1 MDKDLLK
8 GNENSLELQ
17 TEKLKLE
24 ETIKIINE
32 EILNYI
38 SKRKYM
44 TEYILDYRKNI
55 IEEYRDDEDKLIEY
69 FDHERYVKEEAF
81 KTIDR
86 RLKELTA
93 LLPSPYFG
101 KVSFREE
108 DFNDQEEIY
117 IGKFGV
123 TPEGSYEPVVVD
135 WRAPVAS
142 LFYTGNLGEA
152 SYKSPQG
159 TINTEILARRQFI
172 IKNGKLKGMFDSAL
186 DVKDEILQMVLSSN
200 SGEKLKDIIMT
211 IQKEQDEIIRQNK
224 NGMVVV
230 NGVAGSGKTTIALH
244 RIAYLLYNFRS
255 SLQDKI
261 LILGPNSIF
270 MEYIANVLPSL
281 GEVGVRQSTFKE
293 FALSI
298 LNLNDHIM
306 DFKAY
311 IERVL
316 SSDRELTQ
324 DIKYKNSDSYIEKL
338 DELIQDKNNSYF
350 KIEDAYFRDE
360 VVVTS
365 ELIEEMFNKHYSYM
379 PLFRR
384 CKKIKRIIIA
394 KLRDKRDHI
403 FRDMELKYKKYKESL
418 SPEQLKLEEN
428 NIDFQ
433 RRNDIRDLVR
443 DVAKA
448 KEALH
453 WLNPGSSEEIYLE
466 FNKFKTLIPEDLAP
480 MLYIKIK
487 LEGIKY
493 KSDIKHIVIDE
504 AQDYSKLQF
513 RVIKELTGCS
523 SFTVVGDVNQR
534 LIPYD
539 EEAAMLNLENI
550 FNEVPVSK
558 FSLNKSYRSTK
569 EIMEYANK
577 YLKKETIVPFVRSGD
592 EVLTQ
597 EISSL
602 ENLAHTVKEKAE
614 EFYKKGYESV
624 ALICKNEK
632 QIHKLQSKIKEK
644 LLVKVIDNEDIIYT
658 GGTVLIPSY
667 YAKGLEFDGV
677 IIIDDE
683 PKNNEENLI
692 KYIMCTRALH
702 ELCVLNLKEF

>member
-24 ETIKIINE
+24 ETIQIINA

-93 LLPSPYFG
+93 LLSSPYFG

-123 TPEGSYEPVVVD
+123 TPEGSYEPVVLD

-159 TINTEILARRQFI
+159 PINTEILARRQFI

-224 NGMVVV
+224 NGIVVV

-365 ELIEEMFNKHYSYM
+365 EQIEEMFNKHYSYM

-384 CKKIKRIIIA
+384 CKKIKRIIIS
-394 KLRDKRDHI
+394 KIKDKRDHI

-418 SPEQLKLEEN
+418 SPEKLRLEEN
-428 NIDFQ
+428 NIEFQ
-433 RRNDIRDLVR
+433 RKNDIRDLVR

-453 WLNPGSSEEIYLE
+453 WLNPGSAEEIYLQ
-466 FNKFKTLIPEDLAP
+466 FNEFKTLIPEDLAP

-539 EEAAMLNLENI
+539 EEAAMLNLEII
-550 FNEVPVSK
+550 FNEVPMSK

-597 EISSL
+597 EIYSL
-602 ENLAHTVKEKAE
+602 ENLAHIVKEKAE

-632 QIHKLQSKIKEK
+632 QIHKLQSKIKEE

-702 ELCVLNLKEF
+702 ELCVLNFKEF

>member
-8 GNENSLELQ
+8 EDENSLELQ
-17 TEKLKLE
+17 AEKLKLE
-24 ETIKIINE
+24 ETIRIINA

-38 SKRKYM
+38 SKRKHM

-108 DFNDQEEIY
+108 DYNDQEEIY

-152 SYKSPQG
+152 SYKSPEG
-159 TINTEILARRQFI
+159 SINTEILARRQFI

-224 NGMVVV
+224 NGIVVV

-298 LNLNDHIM
+298 LNLSGDIM
-306 DFKAY
+306 DFKTY

-316 SSDRELTQ
+316 SSDREFIQ

-338 DELIQDKNNSYF
+338 DELVQNKNNSYF
-350 KIEDAYFRDE
+350 RIESPSFRGE
-360 VVVTS
+360 VIVTS
-365 ELIEEMFNKHYSYM
+365 EQIEEMFKKHYSYM

-384 CKKIKRIIIA
+384 CKKIKRIIIS
-394 KLRDKRDHI
+394 KIRDKRDDI
-403 FRDMELKYKKYKESL
+403 FRDMELRYKKYKESL

-428 NIDFQ
+428 NIEFQ
-433 RRNDIRDLVR
+433 RKNDIRDLVK

-448 KEALH
+448 KADLY
-453 WLNPGSSEEIYLE
+453 WLNPGSSEEIYME
-466 FNKFKTLIPEDLAP
+466 FNEFKPLILDDLAA

-493 KSDIKHIVIDE
+493 KNDIKHIVIDE

-513 RVIKELTGCS
+513 MVIKELTGCS
-523 SFTVVGDVNQR
+523 SFTVVGDVNQT
-534 LIPYD
+534 LIAYN
-539 EEAAMLNLENI
+539 EEAAMLNLESV
-550 FNEVPVSK
+550 FSEASVSK

-569 EIMEYANK
+569 EIMEYANQH
-577 YLKKETIVPFVRSGD
+577 LKKDTIVPFVRSGD
-592 EVLTQ
+592 KVLTE

-602 ENLAHTVKEKAE
+602 ENLAHAIKEKAE

-632 QIHKLQSKIKEK
+632 QIHKIKSKIKEK
-644 LLVKVIDNEDIIYT
+644 LLVKVIDNEDIIYI

-683 PKNNEENLI
+683 PENNDENLI

-702 ELCVLNLKEF
+702 ELCVFNYKDF

>member
-24 ETIKIINE
+24 ETIKIINA

-108 DFNDQEEIY
+108 DYNDQEEIY

-159 TINTEILARRQFI
+159 LTNTEILARRQFI

-224 NGMVVV
+224 NGIVVV

-298 LNLNDHIM
+298 LNLNGQIM
-306 DFKAY
+306 DFKTY

-316 SSDRELTQ
+316 SSDRELIQ
-324 DIKYKNSDSYIEKL
+324 DIKYKNSHSYIEKL
-338 DELIQDKNNSYF
+338 DELIQDKDNSYF

-360 VVVTS
+360 VVVPS
-365 ELIEEMFNKHYSYM
+365 QQIEEMFKKHYSYM

-384 CKKIKRIIIA
+384 CKKIKRIIVS
-394 KLRDKRDHI
+394 KLRDKRDQI

-466 FNKFKTLIPEDLAP
+466 FNEFKTLLPEDLAP

-487 LEGIKY
+487 LEGVKY
-493 KSDIKHIVIDE
+493 KNDIKHIVIDE
-504 AQDYSKLQF
+504 AQDYNKLQF

-539 EEAAMLNLENI
+539 EEAAMLNLDDI

-592 EVLTQ
+592 EVLT
-597 EISSL
+597 EDISSL
-602 ENLAHTVKEKAE
+602 ENLSQSIKEKVK

-658 GGTVLIPSY
+658 GGAVLIPSY

-683 PKNNEENLI
+683 PENNEENLI

-702 ELCVLNLKEF
+702 ELCVLSFKEF